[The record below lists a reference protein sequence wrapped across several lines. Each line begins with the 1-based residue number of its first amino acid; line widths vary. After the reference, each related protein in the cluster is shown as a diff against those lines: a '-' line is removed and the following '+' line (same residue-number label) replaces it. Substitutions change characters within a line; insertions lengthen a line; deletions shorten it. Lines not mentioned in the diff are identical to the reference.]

1 MLCVRHCGVSRLNLD
16 MLATDIEGGSAYR
29 RPLPGWRIAPTSAM
43 PERGRAG
50 TFCEDLDVAAR
61 TRTLKRGRLKIGAQ
75 NGTPDPRPGARM
87 PSAHLPPLDL
97 LGPDAT
103 RIDRRDVN
111 LRWLCASA
119 LTGLTGAALIG
130 AAIHVSL
137 QSEVSFAAIP
147 ERASA
152 AVRPSITD
160 GTVNLARKGDRL
172 VRNLMIA
179 SAKQSFRAPVTVR
192 LGDREIIKVR
202 PFMRV
207 STALSMSTGV
217 FAAEMPRFDP
227 LKLSTDEP
235 LERAADPGL
244 GDAPGAE
251 VSVVKRDI
259 AGLEIEPGAPALTDD
274 DVAAQVEEERRLAA
288 EAGRRTAIPIAP
300 QIMLSRTLQQG
311 MTAPDF
317 EGGTRGADEG
327 SPFKSIDVLVVPE
340 NVTKL
345 AKSISSGGEP
355 ALVEERDLALKRGET
370 LDAVLKSAGRA
381 SDEQVRG
388 IVAALGGR
396 SRVAD
401 LAEGQQFRL
410 QVAPG
415 PKPGDPRQVTRVIL
429 YGESGVQAI
438 AAINDRGSFVSVAPP
453 TEDAPSRVAPAV
465 VENAEEGDE
474 EGGTGPRLF
483 QSLYET
489 AARHDLP
496 RSTVDDLVRIFG
508 YDVDF
513 QRRISSGD
521 SLDVFYTF
529 DEEGS
534 AQGSTERPE
543 LLYASLNLGGEQRK
557 VYRFQSP
564 DDATIDYLDEQG
576 RSLKKFL
583 IRKPIADGIM
593 RSGFG
598 YRRHPV
604 LGYAKLH
611 TGVDWANPIGTPIV
625 AAGNATVLKADW
637 DSGYGRRVELQHI
650 NGYVTTYNHMSRFA
664 RGVTAGAKVRQ
675 GQVIGYV
682 GSTGLSTGPHLHY
695 EVIINGHFVDP
706 MKIRVPR
713 GRELD
718 GRMLAE
724 FTRQREQI
732 EGTMQKSRTASAM
745 AQRDVMR

>member
-1 MLCVRHCGVSRLNLD
+1 M
-16 MLATDIEGGSAYR
+16 
-29 RPLPGWRIAPTSAM
+29 
-43 PERGRAG
+43 
-50 TFCEDLDVAAR
+50 
-61 TRTLKRGRLKIGAQ
+61 KRGRLTIGAP
-75 NGTPDPRPGARM
+75 NGTPDARVAPRVPV
-87 PSAHLPPLDL
+87 AHLPALDL

-152 AVRPSITD
+152 TVRPSIAD
-160 GTVNLARKGDRL
+160 GTANLARKGDRL

-217 FAAEMPRFDP
+217 FAADAPRFDP

-235 LERAADPGL
+235 LERGSDPGL
-244 GDAPGAE
+244 ADAPSAE

-259 AGLEIEPGAPALTDD
+259 AGLEVEPGAPALTDD
-274 DVAAQVEEERRLAA
+274 DVAAQIEEERRLAA

-311 MTAPDF
+311 VTAPDF
-317 EGGTRGADEG
+317 DGGTRMADGG

-340 NVTKL
+340 NVTSL
-345 AKSISSGGEP
+345 AKSIGGGAEP
-355 ALVEERDLALKRGET
+355 PLVEERDLALKRGET
-370 LDAVLKSAGRA
+370 LEGVLRAAGRA
-381 SDEQVRG
+381 TDDQIRG

-396 SRVAD
+396 TRMAD
-401 LAEGQQFRL
+401 LSEGQQFRL

-415 PKPGDPRQVTRVIL
+415 PKPGDPRQVTRVVL
-429 YGESGVQAI
+429 YGENGIEAI

-453 TEDAPSRVAPAV
+453 TEDAPSRVAPAA
-465 VENAEEGDE
+465 AEASDDEE
-474 EGGTGPRLF
+474 EGGTGPRLY

-496 RSTVDDLVRIFG
+496 RTAVDDLVKIFG

-529 DEEGS
+529 DEEGT
-534 AQGSTERPE
+534 QPGSTERPE
-543 LLYASLNLGGEQRK
+543 LLYAALNLGGEARK
-557 VYRFQSP
+557 VFRFQSP
-564 DDATIDYLDEQG
+564 DDGTIDYLDEQG

-664 RGVTAGAKVRQ
+664 RGITAGAKVRQ

-682 GSTGLSTGPHLHY
+682 GSTGLSTGAHLHY

-732 EGTMQKSRTASAM
+732 EGTMQKSRSASAL
-745 AQRDVMR
+745 AQRDVLR

>member
-1 MLCVRHCGVSRLNLD
+1 M
-16 MLATDIEGGSAYR
+16 
-29 RPLPGWRIAPTSAM
+29 
-43 PERGRAG
+43 
-50 TFCEDLDVAAR
+50 
-61 TRTLKRGRLKIGAQ
+61 KRGRLKIGDP
-75 NGTPDPRPGARM
+75 NGASEARPPARM
-87 PSAHLPPLDL
+87 PVDHLPPLDL
-97 LGPDAT
+97 LGPDVA

-130 AAIHVSL
+130 AAIHISL
-137 QSEVSFAAIP
+137 QSETSFAAIP
-147 ERASA
+147 ERAST
-152 AVRPSITD
+152 AVRPAIGD
-160 GTVNLARKGDRL
+160 GTANIARKGDRL

-179 SAKQSFRAPVTVR
+179 SAKQTFRSPVTVR

-202 PFMRV
+202 PFVRI
-207 STALSMSTGV
+207 STALSMTTGV
-217 FAAEMPRFDP
+217 FVAEMPRFDP
-227 LKLSTDEP
+227 MKLNTDEP
-235 LERAADPGL
+235 LERAQDPGL
-244 GDAPGAE
+244 ADAPGAE
-251 VSVVKRDI
+251 VSVVKRDL
-259 AGLEIEPGAPALTDD
+259 ATFEVEPGAPALTDD
-274 DVAAQVEEERRLAA
+274 DVAAQIEEERRLTA

-300 QIMLSRTLQQG
+300 QIMLSRTLRQG

-317 EGGTRGADEG
+317 DGGTRAGNEG

-340 NVTKL
+340 NVTNLSKT
-345 AKSISSGGEP
+345 ASGGGEP
-355 ALVEERDLALKRGET
+355 PLVEERDLALKRGET
-370 LDAVLKSAGRA
+370 LDSVLRSAGRA

-396 SRVAD
+396 TRVGD

-429 YGESGVQAI
+429 YGESGIEAI
-438 AAINDRGSFVSVAPP
+438 AAINDRGTFVSVAPP
-453 TEDAPSRVAPAV
+453 TEDAPARAAPAAT
-465 VENAEEGDE
+465 AEASDDEE
-474 EGGTGPRLF
+474 EGGTGPRLY

-496 RSTVDDLVRIFG
+496 RTTVDDLVRIFG

-529 DEEGS
+529 DEDASGQ
-534 AQGSTERPE
+534 AATERPE
-543 LLYASLNLGGEQRK
+543 LLYASLNIGGEPRK

-564 DDATIDYLDEQG
+564 DDGTIDYLDEQG

-682 GSTGLSTGPHLHY
+682 GSTGLSTGAHLHY

-718 GRMLAE
+718 GRMLTE

-732 EGTMQKSRTASAM
+732 ESTMQKSRTASAM